1 MSSDDDEL
9 LPGHPDFERALALG
23 QFEFAKARFVRSLTT
38 GSVEQLID
46 IASRERD
53 KLTVEIKNLQSVTR
67 TRYETAMRAARAYAA
82 ILPHRVGKTWLQPP
96 APLEKVGEFHG
107 SERIYK
113 HAAKAAKDFAE
124 AQAVLA
130 KKHNQ
135 LAALERQLRERLDRQ
150 GAALERELS
159 IPGGLDIALKRDPL
173 LNRAYLQM
181 KSLVTDDELG
191 EIVSDGGASERTS
204 TKPSATPEGGTGNGA
219 PSQFPDEPL

>member
-1 MSSDDDEL
+1 MNGDDDEL

-23 QFEFAKARFVRSLTT
+23 QFEFAKARFVRALTT
-38 GSVEQLID
+38 ASVERLID

-67 TRYETAMRAARAYAA
+67 TRYETAVAAARAYAA

-96 APLEKVGEFHG
+96 APLEKVGELYG
-107 SERIYK
+107 SERLYK
-113 HAAKAAKDFAE
+113 HAAKSAKDFAE

-130 KKHNQ
+130 KKHAQ
-135 LAALERQLRERLDRQ
+135 LSALERQLRERLDRQ
-150 GAALERELS
+150 GAALEREIS

-181 KSLVTDDELG
+181 KSLVTDDELD
-191 EIVSDGGASERTS
+191 EIVSDGGPGIRTS
-204 TKPSATPEGGTGNGA
+204 TNPSGIPESSIGNSA